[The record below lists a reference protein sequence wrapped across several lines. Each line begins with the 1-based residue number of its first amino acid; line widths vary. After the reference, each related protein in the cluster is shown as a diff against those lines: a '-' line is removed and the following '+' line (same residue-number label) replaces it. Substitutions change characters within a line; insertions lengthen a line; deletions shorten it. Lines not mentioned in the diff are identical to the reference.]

1 MPGLESMPSTPGNR
15 VLRKENRADRLAEW
29 ETHSFSAA
37 SLVVPLQAFKTNSRF
52 SACGRLSPALRFF
65 SRPL

>member
-1 MPGLESMPSTPGNR
+1 MPSTPGNR

-37 SLVVPLQAFKTNSRF
+37 SEVVPFPNLLRIEFFRGLWRRA
-52 SACGRLSPALRFF
+52 LPDPA
-65 SRPL
+65 